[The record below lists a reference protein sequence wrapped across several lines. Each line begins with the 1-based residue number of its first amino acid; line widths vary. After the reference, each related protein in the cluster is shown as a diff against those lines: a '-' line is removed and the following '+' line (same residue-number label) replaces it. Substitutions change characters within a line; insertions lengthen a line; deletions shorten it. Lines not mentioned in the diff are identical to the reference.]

1 MQPMIDR
8 DADHPTAS
16 GQRGV
21 ANVHWPIAWRRT
33 PVRWTGAAVAE
44 HDRRPRLTAVPLRHV
59 DVHVAF
65 TATSHARH
73 ATHERLQKRRIG
85 HSRIEAEHE
94 PPVEPTNRP
103 KPRSGSGSPVA
114 RSVGDL
120 FEQGRQK
127 RVTAFAGRCVV
138 LVTGMSG
145 TGKSTALAELAR
157 RGHRVVDTDDPG
169 WIVHVETPTALDR
182 VWDVDRVGALLDGH
196 HAGWLFVSGCV
207 ANQGVLYD
215 RFDAVVLL
223 SAPVE
228 ILLAR
233 VLDRA
238 NPFGSQPEER
248 ARIANDVAAFEP
260 LLRAG
265 AGHEIVTTA
274 PIGEVVAALE
284 RVATAAHGQ
293 AGRRSQ

>member
-1 MQPMIDR
+1 
-8 DADHPTAS
+8 
-16 GQRGV
+16 
-21 ANVHWPIAWRRT
+21 
-33 PVRWTGAAVAE
+33 
-44 HDRRPRLTAVPLRHV
+44 
-59 DVHVAF
+59 
-65 TATSHARH
+65 
-73 ATHERLQKRRIG
+73 
-85 HSRIEAEHE
+85 
-94 PPVEPTNRP
+94 
-103 KPRSGSGSPVA
+103 
-114 RSVGDL
+114 L

-238 NPFGSQPEER
+238 SPFGSQPEQR

-260 LLRAG
+260 LLRA
-265 AGHEIVTTA
+265 APTTRSSRRHRSEKSSRRWSMWRLRRTDEPA
-274 PIGEVVAALE
+274 EDPSNGSLGS
-284 RVATAAHGQ
+284 RG
-293 AGRRSQ
+293 GRNAE